1 MKALKMIGLVAV
13 IGMLG
18 GCVSA
23 ATSAKVCAD
32 LGLVGKTVSVVS
44 PGAGQAIAEW
54 TPKKC
59 GNVGVAGD
67 AGKLTGGVTAGISN
81 E

>member
-1 MKALKMIGLVAV
+1 MKVLSLVVFALI
-13 IGMLG
+13 LG

-32 LGLVGKTVSVVS
+32 LGLVGKTISVVS

-59 GNVGVAGD
+59 GTVGVVGD

>member
-1 MKALKMIGLVAV
+1 MKALSLIVLALLV
-13 IGMLG
+13 G

-44 PGAGQAIAEW
+44 PGAGQAITEW

-59 GNVGVAGD
+59 GSVSVAGD
-67 AGKLTGGVTAGISN
+67 AGKLTGGVTAGVSN

>member
-1 MKALKMIGLVAV
+1 MKALSLVVLSLV
-13 IGMLG
+13 IG

-32 LGLVGKTVSVVS
+32 LGLVGKTISGVS

-59 GNVGVAGD
+59 GTVGVAGD